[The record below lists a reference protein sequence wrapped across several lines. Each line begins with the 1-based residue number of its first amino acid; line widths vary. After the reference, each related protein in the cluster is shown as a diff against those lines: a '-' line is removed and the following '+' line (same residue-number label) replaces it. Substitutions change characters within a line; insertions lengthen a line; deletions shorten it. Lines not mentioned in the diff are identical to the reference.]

1 MSVSGQD
8 EDGPSDDSAMIWLDV
23 CQGAYI
29 RRDECQGA
37 YFRWAF
43 VKSLCKAAS
52 FFHGREFNL
61 LIFYMSF
68 LEVFWVRVHCI
79 QGIWAVYTIAQMLVK
94 LSAIRHL
101 GDCWQFVLMYFH
113 VILPDKDIQQKFF
126 KLVTRYFFIKVFL
139 LARLGRSSAHT
150 WSFCCFFRCV
160 KKPESWPLSAICPF
174 FSFLLAEATIWQTT
188 PSWSWP

>member
-1 MSVSGQD
+1 MSWCPHLDVSFWSGWRRA
-8 EDGPSDDSAMIWLDV
+8 EWDV

-29 RRDECQGA
+29 RRDAKEHTSDEPLWKAC
-37 YFRWAF
+37 
-43 VKSLCKAAS
+43 LCKAAS
-52 FFHGREFNL
+52 FFHGREFNR

-101 GDCWQFVLMYFH
+101 RHCWQFVLMYFH
-113 VILPDKDIQQKFF
+113 VILPDKDIQRKVF

-139 LARLGRSSAHT
+139 LARLGRSGAHT
-150 WSFCCFFRCV
+150 WPFCCFFGCV
-160 KKPESWPLSAICPF
+160 KKSESWPLSAICPF

-188 PSWSWP
+188 PSWSWL